1 MRSHTLKKRIKIVL
15 PKINTLETMGIYLLI
30 TLLNLLIGTGYC
42 LVNSLD
48 DYYLNYVLISQWIL
62 IPISVLLAIFIN
74 KNDKLK

>member
-15 PKINTLETMGIYLLI
+15 PKINKLETMGIYLLI

-48 DYYLNYVLISQWIL
+48 DYHLNYVLISQLIL
-62 IPISVLLAIFIN
+62 IPISVLLGVFI